1 MEEQMGS
8 LECSTKA
15 SAVLA
20 MCLLFLTLG
29 ATDLAADTLAPGP
42 PTSGG
47 TDVVDL
53 YDKNG
58 AIVATIKVA
67 ITADMTA
74 GEKANAIVDAIVAQ
88 DYSASITLGGL
99 VSIAKTGRVA
109 SWKFISGTGEMN
121 KAGQASTLA
130 IGPAPLSLG
139 FEGSLSGIGF
149 PGHQA
154 SYTVG
159 VGFDLG
165 HSSILALS
173 NITYAS
179 LANKTLS
186 GLLTLTFN
194 NLDAALPPA
203 DRGLLSLN
211 LATDT
216 INFTPPLGATN
227 VFVASLSLD
236 MATSSSV
243 DGSAVT
249 PEPSTAWLALTGA
262 ALIFGATKFQQRRS
276 KRRDALFTA

>member
-1 MEEQMGS
+1 VG
-8 LECSTKA
+8 
-15 SAVLA
+15 V
-20 MCLLFLTLG
+20 
-29 ATDLAADTLAPGP
+29 
-42 PTSGG
+42 PTANG

-58 AIVATIKVA
+58 NVVATIKVEN
-67 ITADMTA
+67 ITAGMTLE
-74 GEKANAIVDAIVAQ
+74 EKAFAVVEAINAAG
-88 DYSASITLGGL
+88 YSARETPLTPF
-99 VSIAKTGRVA
+99 TGQVVINGTKRVVK
-109 SWKFISGTGEMN
+109 WKFVSATGEMN
-121 KAGQASTLA
+121 KAGKVVANGQ
-130 IGPAPLSLG
+130 PLSLD

-154 SYTVG
+154 SYSAG

-165 HSSILALS
+165 HSSILAMS

-203 DRGLLSLN
+203 DRSLLSLN

-227 VFVASLSLD
+227 IFVESLSLD
-236 MATSSSV
+236 VATTSSVGGSV
-243 DGSAVT
+243 V

-262 ALIFGATKFQQRRS
+262 GLIFGAAKFQHRRS
-276 KRRDALFTA
+276 RGKAAFVA